1 MQEIKTIDKQFY
13 RILGMRLRIEREN
26 KRLTLNDVA
35 KKTGFSKS
43 IINHWELGYN
53 KIKPRQ
59 YQMLSEVLDL
69 SSQIK
74 IDVRIK
80 K

>member
-26 KRLTLNDVA
+26 KRLTINDVA